1 MEPWETSGWGRG
13 KGLVRLFSSYS
24 EAHNHRAWEPDSS
37 QTEVQTSEG
46 AECKVII
53 KRRQRAHPLGK
64 QVRPSEKKIIQ
75 YNLISF
81 THAHPF
87 EVKKTGRGCLN
98 NFLPNENCCGNCSGA
113 ICVAPKLWCSGKKG
127 NQARDHRFWQSWA
140 DLLLF
145 PLTGLTELETSAS
158 ECRPTWVW
166 IPAPPPT

>member
-1 MEPWETSGWGRG
+1 MRNFRLGAG
-13 KGLVRLFSSYS
+13 KGAGQVVQQLFGSPQSQSLRTWQQPDRSPDLLRGRMQSDHQEETKSSS
-24 EAHNHRAWEPDSS
+24 SRQAS
-37 QTEVQTSEG
+37 QT
-46 AECKVII
+46 I
-53 KRRQRAHPLGK
+53 R
-64 QVRPSEKKIIQ
+64 KKIIQ